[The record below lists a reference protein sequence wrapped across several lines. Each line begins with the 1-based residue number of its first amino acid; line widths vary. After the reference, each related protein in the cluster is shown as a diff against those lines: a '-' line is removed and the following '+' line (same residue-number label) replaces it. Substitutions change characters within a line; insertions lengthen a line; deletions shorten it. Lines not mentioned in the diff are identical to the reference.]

1 MKKVNKMVR
10 IDKMHDKSPNI
21 DKILLD
27 NFKELLTYK
36 GNLNFFIDAFT
47 FNFK

>member
-1 MKKVNKMVR
+1 MKKAKKMVK

-27 NFKELLTYK
+27 NFEELLTFEGK
-36 GNLNFFIDAFT
+36 LNFFINAST
-47 FNFK
+47 LNFK